1 MVPRDLLIK
10 STQNQ
15 RKVEHSDP
23 FTIFRV
29 LSLRKEGSELCVD
42 IQAFALTRMG
52 GACAWDLTLVSSP
65 SPSEIE
71 RTDREL
77 LGSQAKNEVKVEEKQ
92 KRGKPKA
99 DRNTQGVSP
108 HRTKVRDQW
117 FP

>member
-1 MVPRDLLIK
+1 MGDLIL
-10 STQNQ
+10 ST
-15 RKVEHSDP
+15 
-23 FTIFRV
+23 
-29 LSLRKEGSELCVD
+29 
-42 IQAFALTRMG
+42 
-52 GACAWDLTLVSSP
+52 SP

-77 LGSQAKNEVKVEEKQ
+77 SGSQAKNEVKVEEKQ

-108 HRTKVRDQW
+108 HRSKVRDQW